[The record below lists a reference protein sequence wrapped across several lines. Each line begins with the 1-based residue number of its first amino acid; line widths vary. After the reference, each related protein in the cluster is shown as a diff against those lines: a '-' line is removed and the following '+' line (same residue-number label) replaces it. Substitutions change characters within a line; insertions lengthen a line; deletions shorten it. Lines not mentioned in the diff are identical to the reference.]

1 MPKESAQSSLS
12 IDKEVVVDIA
22 GATATESEPAHRGDE
37 PLTRFRRRFE
47 RSRAR
52 AEERHFAGSI
62 DDEDDLRLQVMLLRE
77 ENARLKA
84 ARHKPVDTGS
94 MIERMRTLAQSGTE
108 LEQLDESW
116 SVLAECLA
124 LREGL
129 DQACIEIQAAISSVR
144 ERLGSLG
151 VGVERIAWPPRS
163 AGPADEA
170 TLTPDLMLEPD
181 EDRTQLS
188 A

>member
-1 MPKESAQSSLS
+1 VSKESVHTSLS
-12 IDKEVVVDIA
+12 TDSEVVVDIA
-22 GATATESEPAHRGDE
+22 GSAAIEAEPATVLRGDE
-37 PLTRFRRRFE
+37 PRTRFRRRFE
-47 RSRAR
+47 RSRGR
-52 AEERHFAGSI
+52 AEEHHFADSI
-62 DDEDDLRLQVMLLRE
+62 DDEEDLRLQVMLLRE

-84 ARHKPVDTGS
+84 GRHKPVDSGS
-94 MIERMRTLAQSGTE
+94 MIERMRTLAEHDGHQE
-108 LEQLDESW
+108 RLDDAW

-144 ERLGSLG
+144 ERLGALG
-151 VGVERIAWPPRS
+151 VNVERIAAEGS
-163 AGPADEA
+163 A
-170 TLTPDLMLEPD
+170 LTPDLSPDLALDQD

>member
-1 MPKESAQSSLS
+1 MPKESAHTSLS
-12 IDKEVVVDIA
+12 NDNEVVVDIA
-22 GATATESEPAHRGDE
+22 SGAPTENEPVVPRRGDE

-47 RSRAR
+47 RSRSR
-52 AEERHFAGSI
+52 VEEQHFAESVG
-62 DDEDDLRLQVMLLRE
+62 DEDDLRLQVMLLRE

-84 ARHKPVDTGS
+84 GRHKPVDPGS
-94 MIERMRTLAQSGTE
+94 MIERVRTLAQHETE
-108 LEQLDESW
+108 HERLDESW

-144 ERLGSLG
+144 ERLGALG
-151 VGVERIAWPPRS
+151 VSVERIA
-163 AGPADEA
+163 ADGTA
-170 TLTPDLMLEPD
+170 LTPDLTPDLTLEQD
-181 EDRTQLS
+181 DGRTQLS

>member
-1 MPKESAQSSLS
+1 MPKESVHTSLS
-12 IDKEVVVDIA
+12 NDNEVVVDIA
-22 GATATESEPAHRGDE
+22 SSATAETEPAVARRGDE

-47 RSRAR
+47 RSRSR
-52 AEERHFAGSI
+52 VEEHQFGDSI

-84 ARHKPVDTGS
+84 GRHKPVDPGS
-94 MIERMRTLAQSGTE
+94 MIERVRTLAQHDGE
-108 LEQLDESW
+108 HERLDESW

-144 ERLGSLG
+144 ERLGALG
-151 VGVERIAWPPRS
+151 VSVERI
-163 AGPADEA
+163 GADGA
-170 TLTPDLMLEPD
+170 TLTPDLTPDMMLEQD
-181 EDRTQLS
+181 ESRTQLS

>member
-1 MPKESAQSSLS
+1 MPKESAHTSLPN
-12 IDKEVVVDIA
+12 DNEVVVDIA
-22 GATATESEPAHRGDE
+22 GSAPADTDPAPTPGLDK
-37 PLTRFRRRFE
+37 PPTRFRRRFE
-47 RSRAR
+47 RSRSR
-52 AEERHFAGSI
+52 VEEHQFADSI

-84 ARHKPVDTGS
+84 GRHKPVDPGS
-94 MIERMRTLAQSGTE
+94 MIERVRTLAKQDS
-108 LEQLDESW
+108 EQERLDEAW

-144 ERLGSLG
+144 ERLGGLG
-151 VGVERIAWPPRS
+151 VSVERIA
-163 AGPADEA
+163 AEGA
-170 TLTPDLMLEPD
+170 TLAPDLTPDLTLEQD
-181 EDRTQLS
+181 EGRTQLS